1 MKTKLRLWKTNLIPK
16 ETTKTKIKKNLQNKP
31 KIMITNQHSK
41 RQATPLKNQDAH
53 HLKQVK
59 LLIMVVHLLLS
70 RLLFAGEGEGQFWP
84 GGGDRHLT
92 QSLPYLAEGL
102 SHLKHILK
110 LDPSNGSKP
119 RDHLADN
126 QSNRCRFKI
135 H

>member
-1 MKTKLRLWKTNLIPK
+1 MR
-16 ETTKTKIKKNLQNKP
+16 
-31 KIMITNQHSK
+31 TNQHSK

-70 RLLFAGEGEGQFWP
+70 RLLFAGEGEGQVRP

-102 SHLKHILK
+102 SDLKYILK
-110 LDPSNGSKP
+110 LSQNNGSKP
-119 RDHLADN
+119 RDHLADG
-126 QSNRCRFKI
+126 
-135 H
+135 